1 MCNCID
7 VLGGIVPPPNLPC
20 IGRYCTLQ
28 PLKFHQLFRCL
39 RFGKSLDDNDHD
51 GNEDNDKD
59 ESDDEN
65 TRTGKKVHGL
75 EVQYRRRST
84 IDQLGFPSKV
94 KDCNLLDQKAQIYQN
109 SSPGYLYFSWNCRRL
124 LAFWNTIQYI
134 LKASGSG
141 NLARQ
146 HHDYGGSRGPKTIV
160 ASWHC
165 HPESLARPESF
176 CA

>member
-20 IGRYCTLQ
+20 IGRYSTLQ
-28 PLKFHQLFRCL
+28 PRKFHQLFRCL
-39 RFGKSLDDNDHD
+39 RFWKSLDDNDHD

-84 IDQLGFPSKV
+84 IDQLGFPSRV

-109 SSPGYLYFSWNCRRL
+109 SSPGYFSAGITGDSWH
-124 LAFWNTIQYI
+124 FEIQY
-134 LKASGSG
+134 
-141 NLARQ
+141 N
-146 HHDYGGSRGPKTIV
+146 TF
-160 ASWHC
+160 
-165 HPESLARPESF
+165 ESKWVGEPG
-176 CA
+176 